1 MRSHEVFSSIWEDRR
16 EKGRRGERGE
26 GEKGEE
32 ILFALSTSHLP
43 TFLPTSPPLYSP
55 PPLLPSP
62 FPLPPSPL
70 LKNLVS
76 LIKNTKQNPPV
87 FPSSIFEANLFQF
100 GNLEPQRAPIG
111 VFDSGVGGLTVLR
124 EIYRQLPNE
133 SIIYFGDTARLPY
146 GIRTQAEILQFN
158 REILTW
164 MQHQGVKMAI
174 MACNTSSAL
183 ALETVR
189 EEFNFPVIG
198 VILPGAKAAVQQG
211 QRIGVIATPATAK
224 SNAYKRAIL
233 EIQPEVQVWQVS
245 CPEFVPLIEQNRI
258 HDEYTTEV
266 ARSYLEPLIQQEID
280 TLVYGC
286 THYPHLAPVL
296 LKLLPN
302 SVKLVDPAVH
312 VTAACIQE
320 LELLGLRNTFPSM
333 PTRFAVSG
341 CPQQFAKSSVT
352 WLGCTPVVEVVYFT
366 DSAIPGFRQDVL
378 G

>member
-1 MRSHEVFSSIWEDRR
+1 M
-16 EKGRRGERGE
+16 
-26 GEKGEE
+26 
-32 ILFALSTSHLP
+32 
-43 TFLPTSPPLYSP
+43 
-55 PPLLPSP
+55 
-62 FPLPPSPL
+62 
-70 LKNLVS
+70 
-76 LIKNTKQNPPV
+76 

-164 MQHQGVKMAI
+164 MQQQGVKMAI

-183 ALETVR
+183 ALEIVR
-189 EEFNFPVIG
+189 EEFNFPIIG

-233 EIQPEVQVWQVS
+233 EIKPDVQVWQVS

-258 HDEYTTEV
+258 HDKYTIEV

-352 WLGCTPVVEVVYFT
+352 WLGCTPAVEVVYFT
-366 DSAIPGFRQDVL
+366 DSPIPGFPQDVL